1 MAVNM
6 LSKSAMAYESNADIL
21 VLSFSPLHRD
31 PRVRRQI
38 EALSQDYRI
47 HAAGLTDPCFP
58 GVSFTALRSLR
69 ANRFWSLVQAWLM
82 LLRCYS
88 LMDTLLPRMRH
99 GRRVLSPFAA
109 HCKVIIANDI
119 DALPLAHQLAGSG
132 VVLYDAHEY
141 SPGQNLFTWRW
152 RLFHYPYRVWA
163 CKQWMPRSF
172 RCITVNQPI
181 AEAYRSLCGVSCSIS
196 MNMPNRYPLEP
207 RQTDPD
213 RIRLIHHGGAAP
225 LRQLERLISMVGC
238 LDRRF
243 TLTFMLVAS
252 DDSPYLQELKR
263 LGRMHGDRISFEP
276 PVGFDDIVPTI
287 SHYDM
292 GVCLLPSSTTNLRLA
307 LPNKL
312 FEFIQAR
319 LAVAVSPNPAMAA
332 LVHEHGVGVVSDENT
347 PEAMARILNGL
358 TSKQIDQMR
367 QCSHRAAAS
376 LNSDVVAA
384 DWRSWV
390 AEAMAL

>member
-1 MAVNM
+1 M
-6 LSKSAMAYESNADIL
+6 SALQHNSQTSEPRQEVL
-21 VLSFSPLHRD
+21 VISFSPLHRD

-38 EALSQDYRI
+38 EALSQDYRV
-47 HAAGLTDPCFP
+47 HAAGLTDPCLP
-58 GVSFTALRSLR
+58 GVSFTALRPLW

-88 LMDTLLPRMRH
+88 LMDTLMPRMRH
-99 GRRVLSPFAA
+99 GRRVLSPLAV

-119 DALPLAHQLAGSG
+119 DALPLAHQLAGAG

-152 RLFHYPYRVWA
+152 RFFHYPYRLWA

-196 MNMPNRYPLEP
+196 MNMPNRYALDP
-207 RQTDPD
+207 RPTDPD

-225 LRQLERLISMVGC
+225 MRQLERLIAMVGY
-238 LDRRF
+238 LDQRF
-243 TLTFMLVAS
+243 TLTFMLMAP
-252 DDSPYLQELKR
+252 DDSPYLRKLKH
-263 LGRMHGDRISFEP
+263 LARMHGDRIRFDP
-276 PVGFDDIVPTI
+276 PVAFDSIVPTI
-287 SHYDM
+287 RHYDM
-292 GVCLLPSSTTNLRLA
+292 GVCLLPSTTTNLRLA

-332 LVHEHGVGVVSDENT
+332 LVREHGVGIVSDENS
-347 PEAMARILNGL
+347 PQSMARILNGL
-358 TSKQIDQMR
+358 TSEQIDQMR
-367 QCSHRAAAS
+367 QRSHLAAAS

-384 DWRSWV
+384 DWRAWV
-390 AEAMAL
+390 AEAMAS